1 MMAIILL
8 FNYYHIVIKKIV
20 SVRIAPQQFLLSI
33 IQQKLKKKFFGD
45 RFKIKEIRYV
55 CNAYTC
61 DDAH

>member
-1 MMAIILL
+1 MVIILL
-8 FNYYHIVIKKIV
+8 FNYHIVIK
-20 SVRIAPQQFLLSI
+20 
-33 IQQKLKKKFFGD
+33 KLKKKFFGD